1 MAADLILTPA
11 GNCTGSGSPD
21 SGPDDG
27 RPKLPLMRG
36 CHNQLIVS
44 ATTHGT
50 RATSVVS
57 GAIPGGD
64 AE

>member
-11 GNCTGSGSPD
+11 GNCTGSGLPD
-21 SGPDDG
+21 RDDG

-44 ATTHGT
+44 ATTH
-50 RATSVVS
+50 SNVS
-57 GAIPGGD
+57 CFGGQYLV
-64 AE
+64 ETPKE